1 MNLLDHHLHRLFLD
15 HDCIV
20 VPGLGGFVC
29 NRKSARYDDKRQE
42 LIPPSR
48 TILFN
53 ERIVHHDGVLVQAI
67 AQKSGLS
74 LDEALGAVE
83 AEASALKAAMQ
94 SGETVRIHHV
104 GRLFVG
110 QEGRMQF
117 MPDEE
122 MERILRSFGLKRI
135 PLQPINQTNASTPSL
150 PAKRIIPLPQ
160 SEEQHVEAPWIRIAA
175 AIAVPVLG
183 GAGMFFMDGMESDAA
198 LLSALPVHI
207 QSYEEAL
214 YQPRFEEEAILVWE
228 SIAEP
233 DAASPVVTKNEEET
247 KVAEKVE
254 LPTNAVATKP
264 VEAMKS
270 DAVFLLVA
278 GSFSIESNAQN
289 LSERLSQKG
298 FDSEV
303 FKQENGLH
311 LVTFSTH
318 FEEGQA
324 RKNLAELRRDESTK
338 RAWLKRLGQLH

>member
-29 NRKSARYDDKRQE
+29 NRKPARYDDKRQE

-74 LDEALGAVE
+74 LDEALAEVE
-83 AEASALKAAMQ
+83 AEASVLKSAMQ
-94 SGETVRIHHV
+94 SGKTVRIHQV

-135 PLQPINQTNASTPSL
+135 PLQPINVTNESTRPL

-160 SEEQHVEAPWIRIAA
+160 SEEQQTEAPWLRIAA

-198 LLSALPVHI
+198 LMSTLPVHI
-207 QSYEEAL
+207 QSYEEAR
-214 YQPRFEEEAILVWE
+214 YQPRFEEEAIPEWE

-233 DAASPVVTKNEEET
+233 APMSPVMTENAEET
-247 KVAEKVE
+247 NVTEKAEI
-254 LPTNAVATKP
+254 PTSAVSIEP

-289 LSERLSQKG
+289 LSKELNENG

-311 LVTFSTH
+311 LVTFATH

-324 RKNLAELRRDESTK
+324 RRSLAELRSDESTA
-338 RAWLKRLGQLH
+338 RVWLKRVAQPH